1 MDAMR
6 ILGTLAIM
14 AITGYFFVKQMV
26 RLWSYMKAAHPSP
39 PRFERPESR
48 LVDLFLYGFLQK
60 RLLNKAYGGIMHV
73 MIFWGFCVLAVANL
87 TLILRGFAGPEFA
100 LPLLAE
106 NEPGGM
112 VYNMIKEFFMA
123 LVLFGVGMALYRR
136 LIWKPKWPPHS
147 PEAIIILVI
156 IGALM
161 VVEFIWGGCHAALK
175 ILAAPGGQ
183 AVSEEAARLLN
194 AMPTTH
200 FLTFRIGQALA
211 LAGIPANTLGVV
223 QEVSWWLNL
232 ALVLGFGAYLPYSKH
247 FHIITSL
254 PNVYMRRK
262 YPYGQLTRPDLEKE
276 EFGISQMDGFNWK
289 NIFDW
294 YSCTECGRCTAE
306 CPAYASGKPLHPKQ
320 ITEQLRD
327 ELVENKGGELVLKSA
342 AARAKGEANAEVPET
357 ILQDRLPA
365 VSEEALFA
373 CTTCRA
379 CEQACPVFIE
389 YVQEIVDMRR
399 YLVQVEGRFP
409 KEVERAFKNM
419 ETNYN
424 PWGIGFATRGDWAK
438 EFDIKELSEDPGE
451 LDLVYWVGCA
461 GSFDERNKKVT
472 AALVKVMKAAGL
484 RFAILGKE
492 EACTGDPARRIG
504 NEYLY
509 QVLAEQNVTALNQYN
524 VKKIVT
530 ACPHCFNTIK
540 NEYTQFGGNYEVI
553 HHTEL
558 IHQLMNEGKIR
569 LKPGT
574 LIEATYHDSCYLGRY
589 NDIYEQPRQALQAAG
604 LRLHEMEMS
613 RSTGRC
619 CGAGGGR
626 MWMEEHGVKVND
638 LRLQDALNLSVQPK
652 LIASACPFC
661 LTMLSDA
668 VGRKDMADQVQTRD
682 LVEIVAEALI
692 MPAEVVASSSH

>member
-1 MDAMR
+1 MR
-6 ILGTLAIM
+6 IVGTLILM
-14 AITGYFFVKQMV
+14 AITGYFFIKQMV
-26 RLWSYMKAAHPSP
+26 RLGGYAKSAHPAP
-39 PRFERPESR
+39 NRFDNPVGR
-48 LVDLFLYGFLQK
+48 LGDLILYGFLQK
-60 RLLNKAYGGIMHV
+60 RLLNRAYGGSLHV
-73 MIFWGFCVLAVANL
+73 MIFWGFCVLAIANL
-87 TLILRGFAGPEFA
+87 TLILRGFAGPDFS
-100 LPLLAE
+100 LPFMGEAE
-106 NEPGGM
+106 PIGQ
-112 VYNMIKEFFMA
+112 VYNMVKELFMA
-123 LVLFGVGMALYRR
+123 LVLFGVSMALYRR
-136 LIWKPKWPPHS
+136 LIWKPRFPEHS
-147 PEAIIILVI
+147 MEAVAILLI

-161 VVEFIWGGCHAALK
+161 VVEFLWGGCNAALK
-175 ILAAPGGQ
+175 IAEQQVGNL
-183 AVSEEAARLLN
+183 
-194 AMPTTH
+194 PTTH
-200 FLTFRIGQALA
+200 FLTYRVGQLFALSG
-211 LAGIPANTLGVV
+211 LSTEPLKTI
-223 QEVSWWLNL
+223 QEVAWWVNL
-232 ALVLGFGAYLPYSKH
+232 ALVLGFGSFLPYSKH
-247 FHIITSL
+247 FHIITAL

-262 YPYGQLTRPDLEKE
+262 TPYGQLTKPDLEKE
-276 EFGISQMDGFNWK
+276 EFGVAQMDGFNWK
-289 NIFDW
+289 NLVDW
-294 YSCTECGRCTAE
+294 YSCTECGRCTSM
-306 CPAYASGKPLHPKQ
+306 CPAFNSGKPLHPKK

-327 ELVENKGGELVLKSA
+327 ELVENKGGELVLKASE
-342 AARAKGEANAEVPET
+342 ARAKGETAEVPEQ
-357 ILQDRLPA
+357 ILQDRLSA

-379 CEQACPVFIE
+379 CEEACPVFIE

-399 YLVQVEGRFP
+399 YMVQVEGRFP

-438 EFDIKELSEDPGE
+438 EFDIRELSEDPGE

-472 AALVKVMKAAGL
+472 AAMVKVLKAAGL

-540 NEYTQFGGNYEVI
+540 NEYTQFGGNYDVV

-558 IHQLMNEGKIR
+558 IHQLMNEGKIK

-589 NDIYEQPRQALQAAG
+589 NDIYEQPRAALQAAG

-626 MWMEEHGVKVND
+626 MWMEEHGTKIND
-638 LRLQDALNLSVQPK
+638 MRLQDALSLPVQPK

-668 VGRKDMADQVQTRD
+668 VGSKDMTDQVQTRD
-682 LVEIVAEALI
+682 LVEIVADALVLPQPI
-692 MPAEVVASSSH
+692 GVTSSASPDH

>member
-1 MDAMR
+1 MLR
-6 ILGTLAIM
+6 IAGTLIIL
-14 AITGYFFVKQMV
+14 AITGYFFVKQML
-26 RLWSYMKAAHPSP
+26 RLWGFMKAAQKSP
-39 PRFERPESR
+39 ERFDRPAERI
-48 LVDLFLYGFLQK
+48 VDLILYGFLQK
-60 RLLNKAYGGIMHV
+60 RLLNRAYGGSMHV
-73 MIFWGFCVLAVANL
+73 MIFWGFCILAIANL
-87 TLILRGFAGPEFA
+87 TLILRGFAGPDFN

-106 NEPGGM
+106 NEPIGM
-112 VYNMIKEFFMA
+112 VYNLIKEIFMA
-123 LVLFGVGMALYRR
+123 LVLLGVSMALYRR
-136 LIWKPKWPPHS
+136 LIWRPRF
-147 PEAIIILVI
+147 PEPSVEALIILVI
-156 IGALM
+156 IGSLM
-161 VVEFIWGGCHAALK
+161 VVEFIQGGCAMA
-175 ILAAPGGQ
+175 IQ
-183 AVSEEAARLLN
+183 AFAGEVGDL
-194 AMPTTH
+194 PKTH
-200 FLTFRIGQALA
+200 FLTYRIGQGFLN
-211 LAGIPANTLGVV
+211 LGLQPATLGTI
-223 QEVSWWLNL
+223 QEVAWWLNL

-262 YPYGQLTRPDLEKE
+262 YPYGQLTKPDLEKE
-276 EFGISQMDGFNWK
+276 DFGVAQLDGFNWK
-289 NIFDW
+289 NNFDW
-294 YSCTECGRCTAE
+294 YSCTECGRCTSV
-306 CPAYASGKPLHPKQ
+306 CPAFASGKPLHPKK

-327 ELVENKGGELVLKSA
+327 ELVENKGGEFVIKTA
-342 AARAKGEANAEVPET
+342 EAKAKGETPEVPEI
-357 ILQDRLPA
+357 ILQDRLSA
-365 VSEEALFA
+365 VSEEALFS

-379 CEQACPVFIE
+379 CEEACPVFIE

-409 KEVERAFKNM
+409 KEVERSFKNM
-419 ETNYN
+419 ENNYN
-424 PWGIGFATRGDWAK
+424 PWGFGFATRGDWAK

-451 LDLVYWVGCA
+451 LDVVYWVGCA

-540 NEYTQFGGNYEVI
+540 NEYTQFGGHYEVI

-558 IHQLMNEGKIR
+558 ITQLLNEGKIK

-574 LIEATYHDSCYLGRY
+574 VIDATFHDSCYLGRY
-589 NDIYEQPRQALQAAG
+589 NDIYEQPREALQAAG
-604 LRLHEMEMS
+604 LRLQEMGPS

-626 MWMEEHGVKVND
+626 MWMEEHGTKVND
-638 LRLQDALNLSVQPK
+638 MRLADALELAVQPK
-652 LIASACPFC
+652 VIASACPFC
-661 LTMLSDA
+661 LTMMSDA
-668 VGRKDMADQVQTRD
+668 VSTKDKQNEIQTRD
-682 LVEIVAEALI
+682 VVEIVADALV
-692 MPAEVVASSSH
+692 MSAETVGAAAAH

>member
-1 MDAMR
+1 
-6 ILGTLAIM
+6 M
-14 AITGYFFVKQMV
+14 AITGYFFIKQMV
-26 RLWSYMKAAHPSP
+26 RLWGFMKAAQKSP
-39 PRFERPESR
+39 ERFDRPAERI
-48 LVDLFLYGFLQK
+48 LDLIIYGFLQK
-60 RLLNKAYGGIMHV
+60 RLLNRAYGGSMHV
-73 MIFWGFCVLAVANL
+73 MIFWGFCILAVANL
-87 TLILRGFAGPEFA
+87 TLILRGFLGPEFN
-100 LPLLAE
+100 LPFLAE
-106 NEPGGM
+106 TDPAGM
-112 VYNMIKEFFMA
+112 VYNVVKEVFMA
-123 LVLFGVGMALYRR
+123 LVLLGVSMALYRR
-136 LIWKPKWPPHS
+136 LIWRPRF
-147 PEAIIILVI
+147 PEPSVEALIILVI
-156 IGALM
+156 IGSLM
-161 VVEFIWGGCHAALK
+161 VVEFIQGGCAMA
-175 ILAAPGGQ
+175 IQTLAGQ
-183 AVSEEAARLLN
+183 VGNLSA
-194 AMPTTH
+194 TH
-200 FLTFRIGQALA
+200 PITFRLGQGFLN
-211 LAGIPANTLGVV
+211 LGLQPAVLGTL

-262 YPYGQLTRPDLEKE
+262 YPYGQLTKPDLEKE
-276 EFGISQMDGFNWK
+276 EFGVAQLDGFNWK
-289 NIFDW
+289 NNFDW
-294 YSCTECGRCTAE
+294 YSCTECGRCTSV
-306 CPAYASGKPLHPKQ
+306 CPAFASGKPLHPKK

-327 ELVENKGGELVLKSA
+327 ELVENKGGEFVVMTAEVK
-342 AARAKGEANAEVPET
+342 AKGETPEVPET
-357 ILQDRLPA
+357 ILQDRLSA
-365 VSEEALFA
+365 VSEEALFS

-379 CEQACPVFIE
+379 CEEACPVFIE

-409 KEVERAFKNM
+409 KEVERSFKNM
-419 ETNYN
+419 ENNYN
-424 PWGIGFATRGDWAK
+424 PWGFGFATRGDWAK

-451 LDLVYWVGCA
+451 LDVVYWVGCA

-540 NEYTQFGGNYEVI
+540 NEYTQFGGHYEVI

-558 IHQLMNEGKIR
+558 ITQLMNEGRIK

-574 LIEATYHDSCYLGRY
+574 VLDATFHDSCYLGRY
-589 NDIYEQPRQALQAAG
+589 NDIYEQPREALQAAG
-604 LRLHEMEMS
+604 LRLQEMGPS

-626 MWMEEHGVKVND
+626 MWMEEHGTKVND
-638 LRLQDALNLSVQPK
+638 MRLGDALALAVQPK
-652 LIASACPFC
+652 VIASACPFC
-661 LTMLSDA
+661 LTMMSDA
-668 VGRKDMADQVQTRD
+668 VSSKDKQNEIQTRD
-682 LVEIVAEALI
+682 VVEIVADALVL
-692 MPAEVVASSSH
+692 PAEVAGASAAH